1 MIKRRKIRWMAVI
14 LVSALT
20 VAHFQAVGAS
30 TMNKAKNEKKKAE
43 EELNQANQKIEDIE
57 RQQSAL
63 QSEIDQKDAE
73 LVNLLVNIGILE
85 DELTNKNKLRVG
97 FMKLKLYGLLA
108 VSSRLNRRGG
118 GAER

>member
-43 EELNQANQKIEDIE
+43 EELKKSHTRN
-57 RQQSAL
+57 
-63 QSEIDQKDAE
+63 
-73 LVNLLVNIGILE
+73 
-85 DELTNKNKLRVG
+85 
-97 FMKLKLYGLLA
+97 
-108 VSSRLNRRGG
+108 
-118 GAER
+118 